1 MKYKIESQKSEPG
14 SEKRTL
20 NVFECKEGRL
30 GQNRAA
36 DGLGPSDSTYIIHT
50 RVVGTDCVSGCV
62 CTQRPY
68 PVESFKPFQLTVI
81 SAKETSLLACFS
93 FSLVPHLF
101 Q

>member
-1 MKYKIESQKSEPG
+1 MAFGREIVKYKIQSQKSEHG
-14 SEKRTL
+14 SEKRIL

-36 DGLGPSDSTYIIHT
+36 GGLGPSYSTSSIYT

-81 SAKETSLLACFS
+81 SAK
-93 FSLVPHLF
+93 
-101 Q
+101 